1 MGEMEWALV
10 VSGRR
15 TNGGR
20 GRTYAAA
27 SRGLGRHLDPD
38 RREVVSAKLR
48 EAVEGEPL
56 EEHARA
62 GGLCWRWPSSRRARD
77 ATTRSRLG
85 LFRALPSRSRHRLGR
100 RPSRYRGQL
109 EQGGLCSGCG
119 GGWVPVPCE
128 VLDLAEFG
136 ACVVENNREHEK
148 QILRFEWRKCR
159 AQFFFKIALR

>member
-1 MGEMEWALV
+1 VRWGWGAMGEMEWALV

-85 LFRALPSRSRHRLGR
+85 LFRALQISRPARAGWTVQWMRRRVGSCSLRGLGLGR
-100 RPSRYRGQL
+100 VWRLRG
-109 EQGGLCSGCG
+109 
-119 GGWVPVPCE
+119 
-128 VLDLAEFG
+128 
-136 ACVVENNREHEK
+136 
-148 QILRFEWRKCR
+148 
-159 AQFFFKIALR
+159 